1 MSCTSPSVPRSPR
14 LGFPSA
20 AGFLFLDV
28 SEQCHKI
35 DQRAYRLRL
44 FKNMGLGALDQ
55 SPTRKGLTH
64 VLSITFEESN
74 RKDICSVALTHP
86 TPLHSLPKGMTSYL
100 FCNFLPF
107 LLQDFLLFICMIYY
121 IFSSNKQLT
130 LHGLCEKRAESMS

>member
-1 MSCTSPSVPRSPR
+1 MSCMSPSVPRSPR

-35 DQRAYRLRL
+35 DQRAYRQRL

-74 RKDICSVALTHP
+74 RKDICSVTLTHP

-100 FCNFLPF
+100 FYTTMDNSKLTTPK
-107 LLQDFLLFICMIYY
+107 
-121 IFSSNKQLT
+121 IFSNHIFLIKL
-130 LHGLCEKRAESMS
+130 LG